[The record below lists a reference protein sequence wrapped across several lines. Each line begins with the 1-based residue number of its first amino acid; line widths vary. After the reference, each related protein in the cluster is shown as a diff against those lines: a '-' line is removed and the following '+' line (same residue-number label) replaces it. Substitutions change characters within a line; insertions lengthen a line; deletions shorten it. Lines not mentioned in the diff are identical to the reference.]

1 MHRHSPLQDL
11 EKQLVEI
18 HLPSKTVVVINA
30 RDMVDLIARST
41 HGFPQIV
48 RALDLSKLLPLVFRV
63 PLAWI
68 YTHRSPM
75 SDEQGPTHEDYAIW
89 AEIQTRKAFQAN
101 PVTLHLTGVPV
112 EEPAPQQRE
121 LTKEELVA
129 EISGGVRKAQEL
141 LASGHLTR
149 AQCLLEGLE
158 LALRPVS
165 KPADDGWGH
174 AHQDDSVEGLLREGA
189 AAGEGTDKHEQV
201 IQQLL
206 GEDNAKGAVEM
217 LLKALKEQGHHIHQL
232 QQGRI
237 DDLKRLNA
245 VGDKLRFEASTARAP
260 VELQQVLMNM
270 GLFLMGI
277 GIEPREACPHCP
289 GNEAPAR

>member
-41 HGFPQIV
+41 HGLPQIV

-68 YTHRSPM
+68 YTHRSPV
-75 SDEQGPTHEDYAIW
+75 SDGQGPTHEDYAIW
-89 AEIQTRKAFQAN
+89 SEIQARKAFQAN
-101 PVTLHLTGVPV
+101 PVTLHLTGIAE

-121 LTKEELVA
+121 LTKEELVT
-129 EISGGVRKAQEL
+129 EIRSGVRRAQEL
-141 LASGHLTR
+141 LASGHLMR
-149 AQCLLEGLE
+149 AQCLLGDLE
-158 LALRPVS
+158 LALRPAS
-165 KPADDGWGH
+165 KPTDDGWGH
-174 AHQDDSVEGLLREGA
+174 TTQDASVEELLREGA
-189 AAGEGTDKHEQV
+189 AAAEGTDKHEQV

-217 LLKALKEQGHHIHQL
+217 LLKALKEQGHHIRQL

-237 DDLKRLNA
+237 DDLKRLHELGEWLNH
-245 VGDKLRFEASTARAP
+245 EASLNQEGP
-260 VELQQVLMNM
+260 VLQQVLMTF
-270 GLFLMGI
+270 GLQLSRI
-277 GIEPREACPHCP
+277 GIAPKVCPACQPR
-289 GNEAPAR
+289 